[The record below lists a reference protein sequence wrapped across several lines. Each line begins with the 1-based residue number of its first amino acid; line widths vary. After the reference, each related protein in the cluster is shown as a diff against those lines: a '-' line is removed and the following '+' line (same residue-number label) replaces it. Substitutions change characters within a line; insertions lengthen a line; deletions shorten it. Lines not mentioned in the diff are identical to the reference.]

1 MVDAKST
8 QAHLETVVRSTP
20 ARRISRHGRWKA
32 DRSKNGKRHC
42 DLLFKLKHSCH
53 FTCFALRKQL
63 ARFHMIPWDVERD
76 SLFWPL
82 SRRHCTVER
91 PHQIYFD
98 RCCENWF
105 TVFLHL
111 YIPLGTAH
119 TNQDS
124 RFSIYIHQISSN
136 LYLVYLK
143 EYIVTRYKLRH
154 DPKPPRLLENKDFHV
169 EQMAASAADAAVCVF
184 FWYSGATVW
193 LVADE
198 SCTYVSICFH
208 TQCMYENP
216 SFLSYHLSFL
226 VFFGTT
232 HLT

>member
-1 MVDAKST
+1 MRCGERLSLLTTEPATLHSGTASPNIFWQMLRKLIHGFPSSVHPAGHRAYKSRFKILNIHT
-8 QAHLETVVRSTP
+8 SNIIKFVPS
-20 ARRISRHGRWKA
+20 
-32 DRSKNGKRHC
+32 
-42 DLLFKLKHSCH
+42 LFK
-53 FTCFALRKQL
+53 R
-63 ARFHMIPWDVERD
+63 V
-76 SLFWPL
+76 
-82 SRRHCTVER
+82 
-91 PHQIYFD
+91 
-98 RCCENWF
+98 
-105 TVFLHL
+105 
-111 YIPLGTAH
+111 
-119 TNQDS
+119 
-124 RFSIYIHQISSN
+124 
-136 LYLVYLK
+136 LK

-169 EQMAASAADAAVCVF
+169 EQMAANAADAAVCVF